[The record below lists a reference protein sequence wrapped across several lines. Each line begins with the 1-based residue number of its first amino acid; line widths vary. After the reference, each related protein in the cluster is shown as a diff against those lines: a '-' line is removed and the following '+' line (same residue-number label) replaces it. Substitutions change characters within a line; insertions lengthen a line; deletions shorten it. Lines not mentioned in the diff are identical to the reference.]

1 MDIVAIGCLSGAK
14 ISGRS
19 REAPV
24 FQTFLMRS
32 AASVI
37 VAALGGFGVFCVIYS
52 FYTPYLA
59 AQGLILLSG
68 ALAVIYF
75 TDR

>member
-1 MDIVAIGCLSGAK
+1 M
-14 ISGRS
+14 
-19 REAPV
+19 

-37 VAALGGFGVFCVIYS
+37 SAALGGFGVFCIIYS
-52 FYTPYLA
+52 FSTPYLA
-59 AQGLILLSG
+59 AQGMILLG
-68 ALAVIYF
+68 AALAVVYF